1 MLNFKGK
8 TLKVHFIASEAEPF
22 VKVGG
27 LGDYAGSLPLAL
39 KELSANHIGQQIDI
53 RLTIPFNRNIK
64 FGNFPTK
71 KIGDL
76 KVKTEK
82 GYSQGEAFFTSIDG
96 LPCYFISQN
105 NPSYSEDAVYMVDPI
120 KDGEKFVFFSLAS
133 LELMRKIKW
142 KADILHANDWHTS
155 VAVYSLALKRK
166 NDLILKHT
174 KSLQIIH
181 NLPFMGKGT
190 QPILKKYN
198 LPSLEN
204 HDLPTWARQIP
215 LPLGLAKADEIVA
228 VSPTYSREICTPA
241 FGNGLENFLD
251 KRKEKITGILNGID
265 INKWNPAEDPFIE
278 NCYTSEKTQAR
289 KKNKQAIQS
298 ILSLDKDSDIPL
310 LIMIS
315 RLEKQKGIDLI
326 INGLRSIRELPWQA
340 VLLGTGNVNLQN
352 ACLTLQGDFPERV
365 RAVTKFDEKLAH
377 QLFSAGDI
385 LMMPSLYEPCG
396 TSQMIAMR
404 YGCITVATAVGGLK
418 DSIKNENDETR
429 TGFLFEKPT
438 VDSFTNCL
446 RRALMLFNKKSLWQ
460 NIQKRAMR
468 EDFSWKK
475 SAKKYLNIYVNL
487 LKE

>member
-1 MLNFKGK
+1 
-8 TLKVHFIASEAEPF
+8 
-22 VKVGG
+22 
-27 LGDYAGSLPLAL
+27 
-39 KELSANHIGQQIDI
+39 
-53 RLTIPFNRNIK
+53 
-64 FGNFPTK
+64 
-71 KIGDL
+71 
-76 KVKTEK
+76 
-82 GYSQGEAFFTSIDG
+82 
-96 LPCYFISQN
+96 
-105 NPSYSEDAVYMVDPI
+105 
-120 KDGEKFVFFSLAS
+120 
-133 LELMRKIKW
+133 
-142 KADILHANDWHTS
+142 
-155 VAVYSLALKRK
+155 
-166 NDLILKHT
+166 
-174 KSLQIIH
+174 
-181 NLPFMGKGT
+181 
-190 QPILKKYN
+190 
-198 LPSLEN
+198 
-204 HDLPTWARQIP
+204 
-215 LPLGLAKADEIVA
+215 
-228 VSPTYSREICTPA
+228 
-241 FGNGLENFLD
+241 
-251 KRKEKITGILNGID
+251 
-265 INKWNPAEDPFIE
+265 
-278 NCYTSEKTQAR
+278 
-289 KKNKQAIQS
+289 
-298 ILSLDKDSDIPL
+298 
-310 LIMIS
+310 
-315 RLEKQKGIDLI
+315 
-326 INGLRSIRELPWQA
+326 